1 MYLMLGS
8 SFTNS
13 NGPSIVVYRT
23 AKYFQARSYS
33 FSVAK
38 PSVTPERQLRRQ
50 LDWLS
55 ESWQWIMRTE
65 VLMGLSCDG
74 GRPTAL
80 DVGCG
85 PGLVMVLFNPSIDV
99 TGIDIDP
106 VMVRSA
112 RGRGLDVVHGDA
124 LDLPFEDGSF
134 DIVYCS
140 FTLLWVKDPTK
151 ALNEMARVSRRY
163 VICLAEPDY
172 GGRIC
177 HPKEVAD
184 LDGYLTD
191 SLIEEGA
198 DPFIGRKIGHM
209 MEIAGLEVET
219 GVHSG
224 VWSPK
229 QMREEAEAEW
239 SSISKAVGNRADKHT
254 ITRARSAWDKAV
266 ADGSLFLFN
275 PIFYAV
281 GRKR

>member
-1 MYLMLGS
+1 M
-8 SFTNS
+8 T
-13 NGPSIVVYRT
+13 
-23 AKYFQARSYS
+23 
-33 FSVAK
+33 
-38 PSVTPERQLRRQ
+38 SVTSEQQLKRQLA
-50 LDWLS
+50 WLS
-55 ESWQWIMRTE
+55 ESWLWLMRKKISE
-65 VLMGLSCDG
+65 ELSGNGD
-74 GRPTAL
+74 RPTAL

-85 PGLVMVLFNPSIDV
+85 PGLVMELFRPSIDV

-112 RGRGLDVVHGDA
+112 RGRGLDAVRGDA
-124 LDLPFEDGSF
+124 MDLPFEDGSF

-140 FTLLWVKDPTK
+140 FTLLWVKDP
-151 ALNEMARVSRRY
+151 ALALKEMARVSRRY

-184 LDGYLTD
+184 LDRYLTD

-209 MEIAGLEVET
+209 MEMAGLAVEL

-224 VWSPK
+224 VWSPE
-229 QMREEAEAEW
+229 QLREEAEAEW
-239 SSISKAVGNRADKHT
+239 RSISKAVGNRVDERT
-254 ITRARSAWDKAV
+254 MERARSAWDKAL

-275 PIFYAV
+275 PMFYAV